1 MRATLALVL
10 ALAAAS
16 AGCSREQPATDC
28 QRAVHHVLHDLTAP
42 RGGRPPSEQEAE
54 LIRQVEAMTV
64 PICERE
70 GLSPAQRDC
79 ILAARSAEDF
89 SQMLKCPAIAAQRPS
104 WILGGG
110 P

>member
-1 MRATLALVL
+1 
-10 ALAAAS
+10 
-16 AGCSREQPATDC
+16 
-28 QRAVHHVLHDLTAP
+28 VHHVLHDLTTL

-70 GLSPAQRDC
+70 GLTPAQRDC

-89 SQMLKCPAIAAQRPS
+89 SEMLKCPAIAERRPS